1 MWVQKRARR
10 WFRGAH
16 IDGARLVAF
25 LAALVCLAFVS
36 VLFDTMPR
44 ALSPHTLAPPVPV
57 GLIERD
63 AGLHVTVTDP
73 GGAPRAGASVRVF
86 AMIGDR
92 AHFAGEA
99 TTGPD
104 GRAHFTDLPRGEA
117 WVVAYDGGRARA
129 STRALLEKGPRDVV
143 LQLTPARAL
152 EVVVV
157 DGDEDP
163 VPGAEIVVAA
173 TDPLPFLGKTGENGR
188 ARVDR
193 LGPGPYSVRVSAD
206 GYDDVVRSGVVVE
219 NGPLRIKLERLGAIV
234 VSVIGTDGAPAAGA
248 EVLAAGTGLWP
259 PRAATTDEHGTV
271 RIAGLEE
278 GAFDLK
284 ARKGDAVSP
293 TEIALRL
300 KRGEEKRVQLVLEP
314 GRHVL
319 VKVTDGEGP
328 DAPVVPGASVLLVE
342 HGLSS
347 FPLQGKTDEKGVVS
361 LGPIADERASVSA
374 RAPGFVQTSAMPVG
388 ILDDEVQVPLLRG
401 GVVVGEVVDDRD
413 FPIAGATIEIIGSD
427 PWGMPIAETAGI
439 TEFRDGQFARMLGGP
454 VALIPAGEL
463 GVMPGPIPDLPHEG
477 AVLPVAPTGGGDAWV
492 TRRDGAFRA
501 EPVTPGRIQ
510 VLARHPSYV
519 DGASEIVTLT
529 PGGEVHVRLV
539 LKQGGALEG
548 RVIEEDRTP
557 VAGARIELVATG
569 GSIERVTFAADDG
582 TFAFAAVPE
591 EVLLSVARPDAPGD
605 IVARVVVDV
614 VERGRNEI
622 EIVLPKARESMSLR
636 VTDDRGYP
644 LDRVEAH
651 ALSLDLDAP
660 LRRTAFTD
668 DDGNAEVPSAVGL
681 PLRLTL
687 SRPGKAP
694 RVMTVERAP
703 RDLTVMLAEGKTAK
717 GKVTARDGR
726 DWLEGAEVV
735 VYTSTGQK
743 RTQSDV
749 EGAFEVTDLAAGRVR
764 IAASKDGY
772 AAAEVFAQIGD
783 DPARPT
789 DLGAIDLQPAGE
801 VEGMVVDEQD
811 EPIGGVRVA
820 RDAVPSYLPL
830 GSLPKGIVVTDRQGR
845 FVLGGLPEGNVML
858 EAYSADR
865 GRGVV
870 ENVPIRADRTTT
882 RVKIVLPEPDEE
894 KKEPRGTGS
903 VAITLGERDE
913 GGSKAIVVVMVAPG
927 SEAEIGGL
935 EVGDRLTEVNLKK
948 ARSIE
953 GVRRVLTGPLTE
965 DVLISV
971 LRAPDVPARGAKVEV
986 APEPETLLLRV
997 RRERVR
1003 R

>member
-1 MWVQKRARR
+1 MQVRARR
-10 WFRGAH
+10 WLGRVR
-16 IDGARLVAF
+16 IDGARAVAF

-36 VLFDTMPR
+36 VLYDTMP
-44 ALSPHTLAPPVPV
+44 SPLTLNAIAPPVPV
-57 GLIERD
+57 AMIARD
-63 AGLHVTVTDP
+63 AGLSVTVTDP
-73 GGAPRAGASVRVF
+73 GGAPRPGATVRVF
-86 AMIGDR
+86 AMIGDK

-99 TTGPD
+99 TTGAD
-104 GRAHFTDLPRGEA
+104 GRARFEDLPRGEA

-143 LQLTPARAL
+143 LQLAPARAL

-157 DGDEDP
+157 DGDDEP
-163 VPGAEIVVAA
+163 VEGAEIVVAA
-173 TDPLPFLGKTGENGR
+173 TDPLPFLGKTGESGR
-188 ARVDR
+188 ARIDR
-193 LGPGPYSVRVSAD
+193 LGPGPYTVRVSAG
-206 GYDDVVRSGVVVE
+206 GYDDVVRSGVTTE
-219 NGPLRIKLERLGAIV
+219 NGPLRIKLERLGAIL
-234 VSVIGTDGAPAAGA
+234 VSVIGIDGAPAAGA

-259 PRAATTDEHGTV
+259 PRSATTDENGTV
-271 RIAGLEE
+271 RLAGLSE

-300 KRGEEKRVQLVLEP
+300 KRGEERRVQLVLEP

-319 VKVTDGEGP
+319 VKVTDGEGL

-347 FPLQGKTDEKGVVS
+347 FPLYGKTNEKGVVS
-361 LGPIADERASVSA
+361 LGPIADEKASVSA

-413 FPIAGATIEIIGSD
+413 FPIAGATIEIVGSD
-427 PWGMPIAETAGI
+427 PWGMPIDETSGL
-439 TEFRDGQFARMLGGP
+439 TELREGQFTRMLGGP
-454 VALIPAGEL
+454 VPLIPAGEL

-477 AVLPVAPTGGGDAWV
+477 AVLPAAPVGGGGDAWV

-519 DGASEIVTLT
+519 DGASEIVTLK
-529 PGGEVHVRLV
+529 PGGEVHVRVV

-548 RVIEEDRTP
+548 RVVEEDRTP
-557 VAGARIELVATG
+557 VAGARIELVATA
-569 GSIERVTFAADDG
+569 GSVERITFAADDG

-591 EVLLSVARPDAPGD
+591 EVLISVARPDSPGD
-605 IVARVVVDV
+605 IVARIVVDV

-622 EIVLPKARESMSLR
+622 EIVLPKARESLRLR

-644 LDRVEAH
+644 LDRVEVH

-668 DDGNAEVPSAVGL
+668 DDGATEVPGALGL

-694 RVMTVERAP
+694 RTVVLEAAP
-703 RDLTVMLAEGKTAK
+703 RDLTVALAEGKKARGT
-717 GKVTARDGR
+717 VTARDGR
-726 DWLEGAEVV
+726 DWLEGADVV

-743 RTQSDV
+743 RTQSDA
-749 EGAFEVTDLAAGRVR
+749 EGVFEVSDLAAGRVR
-764 IAASKDGY
+764 IAVTKDGY
-772 AAAEVFAQIGD
+772 APAEVLAQIGD
-783 DPARPT
+783 DADRPT
-789 DLGAIDLQPAGE
+789 DVGAIDLQPAGE
-801 VEGMVVDEQD
+801 VEGMVVDEED
-811 EPIGGVRVA
+811 EPIGGARVA

-830 GSLPKGIVVTDRQGR
+830 GVLPPGIVVTDRQGR
-845 FVLGGLPEGNVML
+845 FVLGGLPEGNVTL
-858 EAYSADR
+858 EAYTADR

-870 ENVPIRADRTTT
+870 EDVPVRADRTTT
-882 RVKIVLPEPDEE
+882 RVKIVLPPPDEE
-894 KKEPRGTGS
+894 KKDARGAGS

-913 GGSKAIVVVMVAPG
+913 GGSKAIVIVMVAPG

-935 EVGDRLTEVNLKK
+935 MPGDRLLEVNLKR

-971 LRAPDVPARGAKVEV
+971 LRSYDAPSRGAKVERV
-986 APEPETLLLRV
+986 PEPETLLFRV